1 MENQEVYQIT
11 NLKEKYLINI
21 KLFNQKKF
29 TLFFQ
34 KQYSFIG
41 FTFDYSYRKKQI
53 MKSEIINY
61 IMNMKLVI
69 IKLKKIK
76 YFLPKIKKL
85 LNGEDNGFI
94 YNNKVFANQITK
106 SNIFFAK
113 RYYSENINIFCK
125 IANYKV
131 YEIIH
136 L

>member
-1 MENQEVYQIT
+1 
-11 NLKEKYLINI
+11 
-21 KLFNQKKF
+21 
-29 TLFFQ
+29 
-34 KQYSFIG
+34 
-41 FTFDYSYRKKQI
+41 
-53 MKSEIINY
+53 
-61 IMNMKLVI
+61 MNMKLVI